1 MRYLNQGGQHDPA
14 LIQELQIGYAPGRS
28 LRRHLTTRGYSFDL
42 LRQFSLL
49 NSQGSDAFYP
59 RIVFPLRQDEPI
71 VNLYGRSL
79 GTAFAHRFLSG
90 SKGGLYAWEE
100 GTAMLRG
107 DSGRGRGRF
116 DYAVLW
122 QAGSAVTWGA
132 IKGAPEWAE
141 PLGGDNQLSDISPSE
156 QFWGG
161 LPGVQFLER
170 VGRPFFSF
178 SHRPKSRRV

>member
-79 GTAFAHRFLSG
+79 GTAFAHRFLR
-90 SKGGLYAWEE
+90 LQ
-100 GTAMLRG
+100 
-107 DSGRGRGRF
+107 GRIGC
-116 DYAVLW
+116 
-122 QAGSAVTWGA
+122 
-132 IKGAPEWAE
+132 
-141 PLGGDNQLSDISPSE
+141 LGGRYSNAPRG
-156 QFWGG
+156 FWSRSRGG
-161 LPGVQFLER
+161 SIMPCC
-170 VGRPFFSF
+170 GRQG
-178 SHRPKSRRV
+178 R

>member
-90 SKGGLYAWEE
+90 SKGGLYAWEGTQCSE
-100 GTAMLRG
+100 GIL
-107 DSGRGRGRF
+107 
-116 DYAVLW
+116 VEVE
-122 QAGSAVTWGA
+122 AGS
-132 IKGAPEWAE
+132 IMPCC
-141 PLGGDNQLSDISPSE
+141 
-156 QFWGG
+156 
-161 LPGVQFLER
+161 
-170 VGRPFFSF
+170 GRQG
-178 SHRPKSRRV
+178 RR

>member
-1 MRYLNQGGQHDPA
+1 MRYLSQRGLHDPA

-71 VNLYGRSL
+71 VNLYYRSL
-79 GTAFAHRFLSG
+79 GTAFAHRFLPG

-107 DSGRGRGRF
+107 DSGRGRG
-116 DYAVLW
+116 AVRLCRVV
-122 QAGSAVTWGA
+122 AGRV
-132 IKGAPEWAE
+132 
-141 PLGGDNQLSDISPSE
+141 GGDLGSCQ
-156 QFWGG
+156 
-161 LPGVQFLER
+161 
-170 VGRPFFSF
+170 GRPRMGWTPRLRQSVKRHF
-178 SHRPKSRRV
+178 PE